1 MKRTNGP
8 LRLLLG
14 VIPLA
19 LFLTLGASSVQA
31 QGRGGLNAGPQNDRA
46 GWWMGEQLNLTES
59 QQAQVNEII
68 LNHRNERVQ
77 RRQAVR
83 DQISQVLTPEQRE
96 QFLQWQ
102 NERPNYRRPG
112 MRGTRGMR
120 GRADGSRPTFYGRTY
135 ADAQLDLTPDQQTQ
149 LNALR
154 AEHFAARQQW
164 LRENPNATR
173 ADQLAWRES
182 MQADMLDKAAAFL
195 TAEQLEQL
203 KTLQASRPRGRF

>member
-31 QGRGGLNAGPQNDRA
+31 QGRGGWNAGPQNDRA

-68 LNHRNERVQ
+68 LNHRNERMQ

-96 QFLQWQ
+96 QFLQLQ

-112 MRGTRGMR
+112 MRGMR
-120 GRADGSRPTFYGRTY
+120 GRADGSRPLFFGRTY

>member
-1 MKRTNGP
+1 MKRTNGL
-8 LRLLLG
+8 LRFLLG
-14 VIPLA
+14 VIPVA
-19 LFLTLGASSVQA
+19 LFLTLGASSAQA
-31 QGRGGLNAGPQNDRA
+31 QGRGGWSAGPQFGRA
-46 GWWMGEQLNLTES
+46 GCPMVGQMNLTES

-68 LNHRNERVQ
+68 LNHRNERMQ

-83 DQISQVLTPEQRE
+83 DQISEVLTPEQRE
-96 QFLQWQ
+96 QFQQLQ

-112 MRGTRGMR
+112 MRGMR
-120 GRADGSRPTFYGRTY
+120 GRANGSGAMFYGRTS

-154 AEHFAARQQW
+154 AEHFAAQQEW
-164 LRENPNATR
+164 LRANPNATW
-173 ADQLAWRES
+173 ADQLAWRQS

-195 TAEQLEQL
+195 SAEQLEQL